1 MSRGLHWFEALSPTV
16 AAASISLQVAD
27 VLWDDE
33 PVRVLA
39 VVPNGA
45 NRFPRARG
53 GQLGIEEGW
62 DIAARVH
69 EAIAVDR
76 GRTPRALVLVVDV
89 PGQAFGYHEEALG
102 LHQSLAAAV
111 DACASARLGGHPV
124 IALLVGKAISGAF
137 LSFGLQAAAI
147 LALDDPGIEVHV
159 MSQASVARV
168 TRRSE
173 AEVAVLAKI
182 VPSTAR
188 DIHSFAGLGAID
200 RLLEVS
206 NADEPMAADVD
217 AVRAALLE
225 TICKLRAQ
233 PRQDLLQRLE
243 SADAHHN
250 RVLSIRVR
258 QLLEAQWDAS
268 P

>member
-1 MSRGLHWFEALSPTV
+1 MHWFEALGPTV
-16 AAASISLQVAD
+16 AAASAALQVAD

-33 PVRVLA
+33 AVRVLA
-39 VVPNGA
+39 VVPHGA
-45 NRFPRARG
+45 NHFPRARG

-62 DIAARVH
+62 GIAARVH
-69 EAIAVDR
+69 EAMAADR
-76 GRTPRALVLVVDV
+76 GRLRRALVLVVDV

-137 LSFGLQAAAI
+137 LAFGLQAAAI

-173 AEVAVLAKI
+173 AEVAALATI

-188 DIHSFAGLGAID
+188 DIHSFASLGAVD

-206 NADEPMAADVD
+206 DADDPAAGDVD

-225 TICKLRAQ
+225 KIRELRAH
-233 PRQDLLQRLE
+233 PRLDLQQRLE
-243 SADAHHN
+243 SADAN
-250 RVLSIRVR
+250 RNRALSILVR
-258 QLLEAQWDAS
+258 RQIEVQWDATA
-268 P
+268 